1 MSRAIFRVAS
11 IAASLSLV
19 VAAVPAADAGTHQ
32 LVLYRPATSTF
43 YIRQEEPTAPVK
55 ELPFGAPGDVPFFA
69 DFTGDGKR
77 EPALYRKGEWMIST
91 HADGKVDITLT
102 FGGQPGEIP
111 LVADVDGDG
120 KADIALF
127 RSGAWYVR
135 GTRNP
140 AINQAFNF
148 GAAGDK
154 PLLADFDG
162 DGKVDFAVYRAGH
175 WYVDTNRDGK
185 AKLDFVFGG
194 EPADRALAV
203 DWDGHAA
210 PALFRAGVW
219 LVSGQHDGK
228 VSAQYGF
235 GATGDIPLAAFIQ
248 K

>member
-1 MSRAIFRVAS
+1 MTRATNYVISTTAFVLMAS
-11 IAASLSLV
+11 IG
-19 VAAVPAADAGTHQ
+19 VPASAAGTHQ

-43 YIRQEEPTAPVK
+43 YIRQEEANAPVTQV
-55 ELPFGAPGDVPFFA
+55 PFGAPGDVPFFA

-91 HADGKVDITLT
+91 HADGKVDITTT

-120 KADIALF
+120 KADFALF

-135 GTRNP
+135 GSSKP
-140 AINQAFNF
+140 AITLSFHF
-148 GAAGDK
+148 GIAGDK